1 MGCERART
9 SRAKAVSQRAIR
21 FCGDARLCG
30 RSSETDQQPGVK
42 LVANIAGGS
51 VAPRKMLRRSM
62 EPKSRDCVLTSPARQ
77 DTEAPAPANSID
89 FEIVVIHCEDGEQRL
104 ALRQVDQRGVRETH
118 RAIVVLRHQ
127 RFEIGLRQPAAL
139 TLAQNCGTCRNSGHC
154 GSRRGV
160 VDRSAQ
166 GPRHCGRAWPVR
178 HHDRA
183 A

>member
-62 EPKSRDCVLTSPARQ
+62 EPKSRDSVLTSPARE
-77 DTEAPAPANSID
+77 DTGAPVAAKLVG
-89 FEIVVIHCEDGEQRL
+89 FENGVVHCEDGGRRL
-104 ALRQVDQRGVRETH
+104 ALRPG
-118 RAIVVLRHQ
+118 
-127 RFEIGLRQPAAL
+127 
-139 TLAQNCGTCRNSGHC
+139 
-154 GSRRGV
+154 
-160 VDRSAQ
+160 
-166 GPRHCGRAWPVR
+166 GPRGGRENHPGS
-178 HHDRA
+178 
-183 A
+183 